1 MRLLSCLTILCAIPL
16 LTACSNNPEAVVESD
31 KSTSTDIA
39 VVDINE
45 VARRIGAM
53 EIIQQSMID
62 LEMELKTKLSQYRSD
77 LDQEYE
83 DQRTKY
89 SDDLNDQAQGE
100 LDSLLVKHRNSFAE
114 QSKLAQNQ
122 LAAHH
127 NQLKKKLLNQVRPV
141 AYEIA
146 NKKGMSVVMTT
157 SQVYAA
163 GPSSDITEAV
173 AKRINEMNSENGT
186 ENQERE
192 GKRVADLPG
201 GGAFLPR

>member
-16 LTACSNNPEAVVESD
+16 LTACSNNPETVVESNG
-31 KSTSTDIA
+31 SSNTDIA

-45 VARRIGAM
+45 IARQIGAM

-62 LEMELKTKLSQYRSD
+62 LEMELKTKLSQYKSD
-77 LDQEYE
+77 LDQEYQDRRKE
-83 DQRTKY
+83 Y
-89 SDDLNDQAQGE
+89 SDDLNDQAQDE
-100 LDSLLVKHRNSFAE
+100 LDSLLVKHRGSFSE
-114 QSKLAQNQ
+114 QSMLAQNQ

-173 AKRINEMNSENGT
+173 AKRINELNSGNSAEK
-186 ENQERE
+186 QARE